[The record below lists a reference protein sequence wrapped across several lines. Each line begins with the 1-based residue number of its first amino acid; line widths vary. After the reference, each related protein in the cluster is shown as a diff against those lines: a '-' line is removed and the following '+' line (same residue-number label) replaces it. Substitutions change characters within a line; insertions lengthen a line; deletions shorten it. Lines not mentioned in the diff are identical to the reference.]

1 MEAETEH
8 RRWDRL
14 VQILLRRAWYVQPPV
29 VMVIKATPSR
39 CLQTMATAAKPSSQR
54 LHLRNLFAS
63 GRRYDLQPGKT
74 GFTITTTS
82 SVLWRFRKRTS
93 ASAVLHGEF
102 TTVDDDITRIQ
113 MDVHIKLFY
122 LLDVF
127 LIPTFTASILIFV
140 PWHPALLIGA
150 LLALYLLSWFGH
162 RYNAALEANEMVFF
176 VQKSLE
182 DFVPAEI
189 LFLAAEASDVVT
201 ATRDFRRAWEQF
213 YEAHKND

>member
-1 MEAETEH
+1 MQVGKK
-8 RRWDRL
+8 RWPL
-14 VQILLRRAWYVQPPV
+14 AGLIQILLQRAWYVQPPV
-29 VMVIKATPSR
+29 VLVIKATPGR
-39 CLQTMATAAKPSSQR
+39 CLQTMVTAAKPSSQR

-63 GRRYDLQPGKT
+63 GRRYDLQPVEK

-82 SVLWRFRKRTS
+82 KLLWRYRKRTS
-93 ASAVLHGEF
+93 ASAVLRGQF
-102 TTVDDDITRIQ
+102 TTIDDDITRIY
-113 MDVHIKLFY
+113 MDIHIKLFY

-140 PWHPALLIGA
+140 PWHPALLGA
-150 LLALYLLSWFGH
+150 AILALYLLSWFGH

-182 DFVPAEI
+182 DFVPTEI
-189 LFLAAEASDVVT
+189 LSLAAEASDVVT
-201 ATRDFRRAWEQF
+201 ATREFRRAWEKF